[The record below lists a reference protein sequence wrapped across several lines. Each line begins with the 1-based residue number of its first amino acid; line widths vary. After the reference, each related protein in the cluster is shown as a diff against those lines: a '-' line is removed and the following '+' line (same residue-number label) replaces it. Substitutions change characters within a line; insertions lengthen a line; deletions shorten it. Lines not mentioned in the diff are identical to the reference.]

1 MENILHQAVKL
12 PNSLLE
18 ISHLSM
24 GANQGRLEEGVE
36 HILLKALHKGGLDHT
51 DGGNTAKAQYS
62 HVVSEEFLLENI
74 HPSTVDEDKLHQVS
88 EHVLLGNCGGGG
100 DCGLDHVGGGNIGK
114 SQKHP
119 GVGNE
124 DHILNRGGTLS

>member
-1 MENILHQAVKL
+1 MLHHAVKL

-24 GANQGRLEEGVE
+24 GGDQARLEQGVE
-36 HILLKALHKGGLDHT
+36 HILLITLHKGGLDHT

-74 HPSTVDEDKLHQVS
+74 HPSTVGDEDKLQQVG

-114 SQKHP
+114 SQKPP
-119 GVGNE
+119 GLE
-124 DHILNRGGTLS
+124 MKTTS

>member
-1 MENILHQAVKL
+1 METILYQAVKL

-74 HPSTVDEDKLHQVS
+74 HPSTVDEDKLH
-88 EHVLLGNCGGGG
+88 
-100 DCGLDHVGGGNIGK
+100 
-114 SQKHP
+114 
-119 GVGNE
+119 
-124 DHILNRGGTLS
+124 